1 MQNSGVHYHQCFAG
15 QFLKLLLLVTDSP
28 IRSLERISD
37 VVAYQSVRYLHIRQL
52 LVEVSMRLN
61 SRRWSL
67 LLVIISAL
75 VLCVECRKKHGK
87 YPAFEKLINKLW
99 DLDENRFEL
108 GKDIILD
115 EQAHV
120 ERQPEDKATRPLFI
134 YVNQSR
140 LYHSPTY
147 KAFIDLMKFYDPDIL
162 KVDPSGPEKTQA
174 QVAFLDAIMETKV
187 MEAVQTYLVEKNLVS
202 SDKNVFKELIGN
214 IWFAP
219 YMRKKRLSSSA
230 FEHVFLGE
238 GHGSRAMG
246 LHYWLPLY
254 LHEHD
259 ETLNYYVAFMWR
271 GNLMKDFG
279 TFIFGSSP
287 EFEMGVYTAAFLTMN
302 SIWPNGYRFAL
313 PIKIKNTKL
322 SVQCYRNDRVLLGSC
337 YLV

>member
-1 MQNSGVHYHQCFAG
+1 
-15 QFLKLLLLVTDSP
+15 
-28 IRSLERISD
+28 
-37 VVAYQSVRYLHIRQL
+37 
-52 LVEVSMRLN
+52 MRLN

-259 ETLNYYVAFMWR
+259 ETLNYYGIHEKKRGLKNILSVAFMWR